1 MCCPAGWPHREY
13 DDEADISAAAASSL
27 ASRDVAAGGGG
38 GAAVTNGEGVLPSGT
53 GGADSSSCRGTM
65 VAASAGV
72 RGWGRRGAAAVGQGV
87 CVTGVDELAAE
98 SVESVS
104 QGTVR
109 NYMMP
114 HTVAAAADM
123 KRVNAAEEGEGAL
136 M

>member
-1 MCCPAGWPHREY
+1 M
-13 DDEADISAAAASSL
+13 
-27 ASRDVAAGGGG
+27 
-38 GAAVTNGEGVLPSGT
+38 
-53 GGADSSSCRGTM
+53 
-65 VAASAGV
+65 
-72 RGWGRRGAAAVGQGV
+72 GQGV

-104 QGTVR
+104 QGPVR
-109 NYMMP
+109 TYMMP